1 MCGLVAENYISGGL
15 GDDKNAFV
23 HSIEQLD
30 VLRIGPDYLILQL
43 EDVDKASSN
52 ETLRCNQRKCGPY
65 DIPNLHPTI
74 IHEVQELLRE
84 KEMLTEQD
92 GLEYDCARRVTVEA

>member
-1 MCGLVAENYISGGL
+1 MGGHVAEKIVVGGL
-15 GDDKNAFV
+15 GENEQALM
-23 HSIEQLD
+23 HTIEQLD

-65 DIPNLHPTI
+65 DIPNLHSTI